1 MRHLLALLLTSAALT
16 PVHAQAQSSDL
27 SAVEDRLAAM
37 QAEIARLTAE
47 VAELRAREAARVVQP
62 APAPAAVPPSNP
74 DLGQEASAV
83 SWEGAPEI
91 AQEGGWSFKPRGRIQ
106 VDTATIA
113 APDAIAGNSLGT
125 GTEFRRVYLGV
136 EGSLP
141 GDFGYRV
148 EADVA
153 NSSVELT
160 DVYLTYDASD
170 SLSFTLGHHKTFSG
184 LEDTTSDLFTS
195 MLERAAF
202 NSAFGFERRVGF
214 SGEYSANDFIV
225 QLGVFTDDAEA
236 LGDDANDSYSLDGR
250 VVFSPKIGGGQLHI
264 GGSAHFRELN
274 DGAATVRYRAR
285 PFVHTTD
292 MRLVDTGSIA
302 ATGERNFGLEVA
314 YIHGPFHATV
324 EGHSMTARRPGLP
337 DPTFHGGY
345 AEVGMLITPGDKA
358 GYRNGAF
365 NRIRPVNPV
374 GEGGIGAIQINARYD
389 RLDLSDEGIVGGT
402 QQALGLSAIWV
413 PTDYI
418 RFLVNY
424 GHLWIDNAAVLA
436 GVDPDY
442 QVDAFGVRAQ
452 VDF

>member
-62 APAPAAVPPSNP
+62 APAPAAAPPSNP

-113 APDAIAGNSLGT
+113 APDAIPGNSLGT

-170 SLSFTLGHHKTFSG
+170 SLSFTPGHHKTFSG

-236 LGDDANDSYSLDGR
+236 LGDDATDSYSLDGR
-250 VVFSPKIGGGQLHI
+250 VVFSPKIGGRRLHI
-264 GGSAHFRELN
+264 GGAAQFRELK
-274 DGAATVRYRAR
+274 DGAATVRYRPH
-285 PFVHTTD
+285 PFVHPSHL
-292 MRLVDTGSIA
+292 RLS
-302 ATGERNFGLEVA
+302 R
-314 YIHGPFHATV
+314 
-324 EGHSMTARRPGLP
+324 
-337 DPTFHGGY
+337 
-345 AEVGMLITPGDKA
+345 
-358 GYRNGAF
+358 
-365 NRIRPVNPV
+365 
-374 GEGGIGAIQINARYD
+374 
-389 RLDLSDEGIVGGT
+389 
-402 QQALGLSAIWV
+402 
-413 PTDYI
+413 
-418 RFLVNY
+418 
-424 GHLWIDNAAVLA
+424 
-436 GVDPDY
+436 
-442 QVDAFGVRAQ
+442 
-452 VDF
+452 

>member
-1 MRHLLALLLTSAALT
+1 MRSLFVLLLTSAALT

-27 SAVEDRLAAM
+27 SAVEDQLAAM

-47 VAELRAREAARVVQP
+47 VAELRAREASNQAQP
-62 APAPAAVPPSNP
+62 DAAPASKSDA
-74 DLGQEASAV
+74 GEKASTV

-91 AQEGGWSFKPRGRIQ
+91 SQEGGWSFKPRGRVQ
-106 VDTATIA
+106 VDTAAID
-113 APDAIAGNSLGT
+113 APGSVAGDGLS
-125 GTEFRRVYLGV
+125 TEFRRVYLGV
-136 EGSLP
+136 DGSLP
-141 GDFGYRV
+141 GNFGYRV
-148 EADVA
+148 EADIA
-153 NSSVELT
+153 SSSVELT

-170 SLSFTLGHHKTFSG
+170 ALSFTLGHHKTFSG

-214 SGEYSANDFIV
+214 SGEYAANDFVV

-236 LGDDANDSYSLDGR
+236 LGDDGNDSFSLDGR
-250 VVFSPKIGGGQLHI
+250 ALFSPKIGNAQLHI

-292 MRLVDTGSIA
+292 TRLVDTGSIA
-302 ATGERNFGLEVA
+302 ATGERNFGLEFA
-314 YIHGPFHATV
+314 YINGPLHATV

-337 DPTFHGGY
+337 DPTFRGGY
-345 AEVGMLITPGDKA
+345 AEVGMLITPGDKT

-389 RLDLSDEGIVGGT
+389 RLDLSDEGIVGGR

-413 PTDYI
+413 PTDYV

-424 GHLWIDNAAVLA
+424 GHLWIDDAAVLA
-436 GVDPDY
+436 GADSDY

>member
-16 PVHAQAQSSDL
+16 PVHAHAQSSDL

-47 VAELRAREAARVVQP
+47 VAELRAREATRVVQP
-62 APAPAAVPPSNP
+62 APAPAPAPAAAALSNP
-74 DLGQEASAV
+74 ASGQPASAV
-83 SWEGAPEI
+83 SWEGAPDI
-91 AQEGGWSFKPRGRIQ
+91 AQKDGWSFKPRGRVQ

-160 DVYLTYDASD
+160 DVYLTYDVSD
-170 SLSFTLGHHKTFSG
+170 SLSLTLGHHKTFSG

-225 QLGVFTDDAEA
+225 QLGVFTDDAEV

-250 VVFSPKIGGGQLHI
+250 AVFSPKIGRGQLHI

-292 MRLVDTGSIA
+292 TRLVDT
-302 ATGERNFGLEVA
+302 
-314 YIHGPFHATV
+314 
-324 EGHSMTARRPGLP
+324 
-337 DPTFHGGY
+337 
-345 AEVGMLITPGDKA
+345 
-358 GYRNGAF
+358 
-365 NRIRPVNPV
+365 
-374 GEGGIGAIQINARYD
+374 
-389 RLDLSDEGIVGGT
+389 
-402 QQALGLSAIWV
+402 
-413 PTDYI
+413 
-418 RFLVNY
+418 
-424 GHLWIDNAAVLA
+424 
-436 GVDPDY
+436 
-442 QVDAFGVRAQ
+442 
-452 VDF
+452 